1 MKKITK
7 YLSIL
12 LISTL
17 LFGCDNSLERS
28 KRTIDALQDN
38 MTQIINILN
47 EIQNEEENIQR
58 DFEATLNSED
68 GLTAF
73 GDENSAIQINVSER
87 EYQLGLLSEQVVA
100 LEKYI
105 EEFTTFTDA
114 ELLDRQEVIQHIDL
128 FNQLQENLAVYS
140 KDYQANIQSEQ
151 QIYYSLSD
159 PEIDYNRF
167 YQIFEQIETLM
178 TTNHINLEK
187 ILGYFEP
194 INTQLINFK
203 IYLVNLA
210 ESKE

>member
-1 MKKITK
+1 MKKIIK

-114 ELLDRQEVIQHIDL
+114 ELLDRQEVIQQIDL

>member
-12 LISTL
+12 LISTI

-114 ELLDRQEVIQHIDL
+114 ELLDRQEVIQQIDL

>member
-1 MKKITK
+1 MKKIIK

-114 ELLDRQEVIQHIDL
+114 ELLDRQEVIQQIDL
-128 FNQLQENLAVYS
+128 LNQLQENLAVYS

-167 YQIFEQIETLM
+167 YQIFEQVETLM

>member
-17 LFGCDNSLERS
+17 LFGCDNSLKRS

-87 EYQLGLLSEQVVA
+87 EYQLGLLSEQVGA

-114 ELLDRQEVIQHIDL
+114 ELLDRQEVIQQIDL
-128 FNQLQENLAVYS
+128 LNQLQENLAVYS

-203 IYLVNLA
+203 IYLVNLS

>member
-1 MKKITK
+1 MKKIIK

-114 ELLDRQEVIQHIDL
+114 ELLDRQEVIQQIDL
-128 FNQLQENLAVYS
+128 LNQLQENLAVYS
-140 KDYQANIQSEQ
+140 KDYQENIQSEQ
-151 QIYYSLSD
+151 QIYHSLSD

-167 YQIFEQIETLM
+167 YQIFEQVETLM

-203 IYLVNLA
+203 IYLVNLS

>member
-87 EYQLGLLSEQVVA
+87 EYQLGLLSEQVGA

-114 ELLDRQEVIQHIDL
+114 ELLDRQEVIQQIDL

>member
-114 ELLDRQEVIQHIDL
+114 ELLDRQEVIQQIDL